1 MWRNISER
9 LLKRFFK
16 ALLMILLFFPG
27 TGISSAGR
35 PPDTVRYD
43 GRLPEVSGKPSEG
56 KMVMT
61 FMISH
66 SLYNGEILWSE
77 TREVEVSHG
86 EFHINLGEKVPI
98 PIDLLNEPNLFVGM
112 KVGDGKEIF
121 PRFQLVQVVYVSS
134 HSPVASQENDKHS
147 LKEISLMPFQIDQS
161 PQEKTMWSDAIT
173 FCEKSGKRLCRYEEW
188 YSGYDRAETL
198 GLRGLRGHYEWVKPW
213 VYNWYHYE
221 ALNPLFQGKEDGCE
235 FWMIAPTNANP
246 FRCCRDQEGGDSSSL
261 P

>member
-16 ALLMILLFFPG
+16 SLLLILLFFPG
-27 TGISSAGR
+27 TGISSAER

-43 GRLPEVSGKPSEG
+43 GRLPEVSGKPAEG

-61 FMISH
+61 FTISH
-66 SLYNGEILWSE
+66 ALYNGEVLWSE
-77 TREVEVSHG
+77 TREIEVSNG
-86 EFHINLGEKVPI
+86 EFHINLGEKVPV
-98 PIDLLNEPNLFVGM
+98 PADLLNEPNLFVGM
-112 KVGDGKEIF
+112 KVRDGKEIF

-134 HSPVASQENDKHS
+134 HSPVASQEGDEHS
-147 LKEISLMPFQIDQS
+147 LKEISLRPFQIDPG
-161 PQEKTMWSDAIT
+161 PQEKTTWSEAIT
-173 FCEKSGKRLCRYEEW
+173 FCEKAGKRLCRYGEW
-188 YSGYDRAETL
+188 YSSYAKEDTL

-246 FRCCRDQEGGDSSSL
+246 FRCCRDQEGGEDSSL